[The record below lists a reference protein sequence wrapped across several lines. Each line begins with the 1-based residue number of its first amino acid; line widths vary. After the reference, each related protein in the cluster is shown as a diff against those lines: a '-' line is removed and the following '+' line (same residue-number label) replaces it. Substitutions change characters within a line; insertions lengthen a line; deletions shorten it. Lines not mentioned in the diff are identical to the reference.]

1 MPHHATASN
10 TIIIFFTK
18 LYQESSILFYE
29 HYKLYWYTHNILT
42 MHTVIYENGNQVL
55 ANYSCFQWR
64 IHCYCPMPGEEKEGN
79 LV

>member
-1 MPHHATASN
+1 MPLLV
-10 TIIIFFTK
+10 IQL
-18 LYQESSILFYE
+18 LYFSPSCIRSLLFYE

-55 ANYSCFQWR
+55 ANYSYFQWR